1 MHFLGTSVY
10 PPTTTTPHQLAQSA
24 STLAPY
30 TPRRPSDLIQA
41 LNRHSSHT
49 VHMLVVE
56 NSEKNALFGDI
67 RVPAN
72 HHNSSSIGSICEH
85 SSSKHSSHTSPTHPS
100 TKQTL
105 ISHGAHAGSRK
116 QRKKCTFWGHPCTRQ
131 PPQLLI
137 NWLNPR
143 AH

>member
-10 PPTTTTPHQLAQSA
+10 PPTTTTPHPLAQSA
-24 STLAPY
+24 STVAPNTPHTLAP
-30 TPRRPSDLIQA
+30 RIQA

-72 HHNSSSIGSICEH
+72 HHNSSSIGSIRE
-85 SSSKHSSHTSPTHPS
+85 HTSSIHSTPPFRSHPS

-137 NWLNPR
+137 HWLNLR
-143 AH
+143 AQ